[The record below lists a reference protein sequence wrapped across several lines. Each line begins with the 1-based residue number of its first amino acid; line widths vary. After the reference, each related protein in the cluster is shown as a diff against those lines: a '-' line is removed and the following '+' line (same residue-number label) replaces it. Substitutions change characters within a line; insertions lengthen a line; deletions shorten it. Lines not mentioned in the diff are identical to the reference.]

1 MNASSSLCLL
11 LNVDGGVF
19 PSLSPNSSASST
31 IFLSSCLMGWTNSS
45 KAFPNQLSG
54 TSPGLS
60 GTLFHEPSSR
70 ATAHLFTQPGMSP
83 PYSHLSLSSIFHS
96 VPILPKWHCMLDRPV
111 FIIYCFVTNDHKF
124 SDLKKTQI
132 YYLTVSGAQE
142 SGHSLDGLLASWCLK
157 PQSKVPARV
166 ELSSR
171 GWTGEGS
178 TSSLM

>member
-19 PSLSPNSSASST
+19 PSLSPNSSASAT

-45 KAFPNQLSG
+45 KVFPNQLSG

-96 VPILPKWHCMLDRPV
+96 VPILPKWHCVLDLPV

-124 SDLKKTQI
+124 SDLKKHTH
-132 YYLTVSGAQE
+132 LLPHSFWGSGIWAQLGWALGFMMSQTTIE
-142 SGHSLDGLLASWCLK
+142 SAG
-157 PQSKVPARV
+157 QS
-166 ELSSR
+166 
-171 GWTGEGS
+171 
-178 TSSLM
+178 